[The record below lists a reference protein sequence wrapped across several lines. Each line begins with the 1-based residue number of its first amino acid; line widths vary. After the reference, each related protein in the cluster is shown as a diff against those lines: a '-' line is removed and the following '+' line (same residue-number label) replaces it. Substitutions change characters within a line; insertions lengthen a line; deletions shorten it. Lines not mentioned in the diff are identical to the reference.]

1 MDSEDHRASNPF
13 TALEGYEVLNASGAS
28 VGRVEDTVYDAV
40 SNVLKYFIVAGR
52 PIPAD
57 NVDVNAKAEKVTV
70 PHEQATIKT
79 APEMQDLSGAF
90 DAAVREHYGERGQA
104 SSDKPL

>member
-13 TALEGYEVLNASGAS
+13 TEMEGYEVLDASGAS

-40 SNVLKYFIVAGR
+40 SNVLKYIVVAGR
-52 PIPAD
+52 PIPAED
-57 NVDVNAKAEKVTV
+57 VSVDPEAERVTI
-70 PHEQATIKT
+70 PHGRSTIET

-90 DAAVREHYGERGQA
+90 DDAVREHYEETI
-104 SSDKPL
+104 

>member
-13 TALEGYEVLNASGAS
+13 TALEGYEVLDASGDG

-40 SNVLKYFIVAGR
+40 SNVLKYIVVAGR

-57 NVDVNAKAEKVTV
+57 TVEVDAEAGRVAV
-70 PHEQATIKT
+70 PHERTTIET
-79 APEMQDLSGAF
+79 APEMQNLSGAF
-90 DAAVREHYGERGQA
+90 DAAVREHYE
-104 SSDKPL
+104 KT

>member
-13 TALEGYEVLNASGAS
+13 AGMEGYEVLDASGAS

-40 SNVLKYFIVAGR
+40 SNVLKYIVVAGR

-57 NVDVNAKAEKVTV
+57 DVSVDAAAGRVTA
-70 PHEQATIKT
+70 PYGRSTIET

-90 DAAVREHYGERGQA
+90 DDAVRGHYGETI
-104 SSDKPL
+104 

>member
-13 TALEGYEVLNASGAS
+13 TALEGYEVLDASGDR

-40 SNVLKYFIVAGR
+40 SNVLKYIVVAGR

-57 NVDVNAKAEKVTV
+57 SVEVDAEAERVIV
-70 PHEQATIKT
+70 PHERSAIET

-90 DAAVREHYGERGQA
+90 DAAVREHYGET
-104 SSDKPL
+104 S

>member
-13 TALEGYEVLNASGAS
+13 TALEGYEVLDASGSS

-40 SNVLKYFIVAGR
+40 SNVLKYIVVAGR

-57 NVDVNAKAEKVTV
+57 DVEVDAEAGRVTV
-70 PHEQATIKT
+70 SHERSTIET
-79 APEMQDLSGAF
+79 APEIQDPSGAF
-90 DAAVREHYGERGQA
+90 DAAVRAHYGGTI
-104 SSDKPL
+104 

>member
-13 TALEGYEVLNASGAS
+13 TALEGYEVLDASGAG

-40 SNVLKYFIVAGR
+40 SNVLKYIVVAGR

-57 NVDVNAKAEKVTV
+57 NVEVDAEAGSVTV
-70 PHEQATIKT
+70 PHERSAIET

-90 DAAVREHYGERGQA
+90 DAAVREHYGE
-104 SSDKPL
+104 KI

>member
-13 TALEGYEVLNASGAS
+13 TALEGYRVIDASGAD

-40 SNVLKYFIVAGR
+40 SNVLKYLVVAGR

-57 NVDVNAKAEKVTV
+57 DVDVDAGAERVTV
-70 PHEQATIKT
+70 PYEGSTIET
-79 APEMQDLSGAF
+79 APEMQDLSGTF
-90 DAAVREHYGERGQA
+90 DNAVREHYGETI
-104 SSDKPL
+104 

>member
-13 TALEGYEVLNASGAS
+13 TEMEGYEVLDASGAS

-40 SNVLKYFIVAGR
+40 GNVLKYVVVARR

-57 NVDVNAKAEKVTV
+57 SVDVDLEAERVTV
-70 PHEQATIKT
+70 PYGRSTIET
-79 APEMQDLSGAF
+79 APRMQELSGAF
-90 DAAVREHYGERGQA
+90 DDAVREHYGEMI
-104 SSDKPL
+104 

>member
-13 TALEGYEVLNASGAS
+13 TEMEGYEVLDASGAS

-40 SNVLKYFIVAGR
+40 SNVLKYVVVAGR

-57 NVDVNAKAEKVTV
+57 DVDVDAEAERVTV
-70 PHEQATIKT
+70 PHERSTIET
-79 APEMQDLSGAF
+79 APEMRDLSGAF
-90 DAAVREHYGERGQA
+90 DDTVREHYGETI
-104 SSDKPL
+104 

>member
-13 TALEGYEVLNASGAS
+13 TALEGYEVLDASGAG

-40 SNVLKYFIVAGR
+40 SNVLKYIVVAGR

-57 NVDVNAKAEKVTV
+57 DVEVDAEAGRVTV
-70 PHEQATIKT
+70 PHERSAIES
-79 APEMQDLSGAF
+79 APEMQELSGAF
-90 DAAVREHYGERGQA
+90 DAAVREHYEE
-104 SSDKPL
+104 KT

>member
-13 TALEGYEVLNASGAS
+13 TEMEGYEVLDASGAS

-40 SNVLKYFIVAGR
+40 SNVLKYVVVAGR

-57 NVDVNAKAEKVTV
+57 DVSVDAEAGRVTV
-70 PHEQATIKT
+70 PHKRSTIET

-90 DAAVREHYGERGQA
+90 DDAVRGHYGETI
-104 SSDKPL
+104 

>member
-13 TALEGYEVLNASGAS
+13 TQMEGYEVLDASGAS

-40 SNVLKYFIVAGR
+40 SNVLKYIVVAGR

-57 NVDVNAKAEKVTV
+57 DVSVDAEAERVTA
-70 PHEQATIKT
+70 PYGRSTIET

-90 DAAVREHYGERGQA
+90 DDAVREHYGETT
-104 SSDKPL
+104 

>member
-13 TALEGYEVLNASGAS
+13 TEMEGYEVLDASGAS

-40 SNVLKYFIVAGR
+40 SNVLKYIVVAGR

-57 NVDVNAKAEKVTV
+57 DVNVDAEAERVTIPYERSTV
-70 PHEQATIKT
+70 ET
-79 APEMQDLSGAF
+79 APEMQELSGAF
-90 DAAVREHYGERGQA
+90 DAAVREHYDEPA
-104 SSDKPL
+104 

>member
-13 TALEGYEVLNASGAS
+13 TALEGYEVLDASGDG

-40 SNVLKYFIVAGR
+40 SNVLKYIVVAGR

-57 NVDVNAKAEKVTV
+57 TVGVDAEAGRVTV
-70 PHEQATIKT
+70 PHERTTIET
-79 APEMQDLSGAF
+79 APEMQNLSGAF
-90 DAAVREHYGERGQA
+90 DAAVREHYEK
-104 SSDKPL
+104 S

>member
-13 TALEGYEVLNASGAS
+13 TEMEGYEVLDASGAS
-28 VGRVEDTVYDAV
+28 VGRVEGTV
-40 SNVLKYFIVAGR
+40 SNVLKYIVVAGR

-57 NVDVNAKAEKVTV
+57 DVSVDVEAERVTV
-70 PHEQATIKT
+70 PHERSTIET

-90 DAAVREHYGERGQA
+90 DDAVRGHYGETI
-104 SSDKPL
+104 

>member
-13 TALEGYEVLNASGAS
+13 TALEGYRVIDASGAN

-40 SNVLKYFIVAGR
+40 SNVLKYIVVAGR

-57 NVDVNAKAEKVTV
+57 DVSVDAEAERVTV
-70 PHEQATIKT
+70 PHGRSTIET

-90 DAAVREHYGERGQA
+90 DTAVREHYGE
-104 SSDKPL
+104 KI

>member
-13 TALEGYEVLNASGAS
+13 TQMEGYEVLDASGAS

-40 SNVLKYFIVAGR
+40 SNVLKYVVVAGR

-57 NVDVNAKAEKVTV
+57 DVSVDAEAERVTV
-70 PHEQATIKT
+70 PHGRSTIET
-79 APEMQDLSGAF
+79 APEMQELSGAF
-90 DAAVREHYGERGQA
+90 DAAVREHYGETT
-104 SSDKPL
+104 

>member
-13 TALEGYEVLNASGAS
+13 TEIEGYEILDASGMGF
-28 VGRVEDTVYDAV
+28 GRVEDTVYDAV
-40 SNVLKYFIVAGR
+40 SNVLKYIVVAGR

-57 NVDVNAKAEKVTV
+57 DVNVDAVAERVTIPYERSTV
-70 PHEQATIKT
+70 ET

-90 DAAVREHYGERGQA
+90 DDAVRGHYGETT
-104 SSDKPL
+104 

>member
-13 TALEGYEVLNASGAS
+13 TEMEGYEVLDASGAS

-40 SNVLKYFIVAGR
+40 SNVLKYVVVAGR

-57 NVDVNAKAEKVTV
+57 DVSVDAEAERVTV
-70 PHEQATIKT
+70 PHERSTIET
-79 APEMQDLSGAF
+79 APEMLELSGDF
-90 DAAVREHYGERGQA
+90 DDAVREHYGETI
-104 SSDKPL
+104 

>member
-13 TALEGYEVLNASGAS
+13 TEIEGYEVLDASGAS

-40 SNVLKYFIVAGR
+40 SNVLKYVVVAGR

-57 NVDVNAKAEKVTV
+57 NVDVDAEAGRVTV
-70 PHEQATIKT
+70 PHGRSTIET
-79 APEMQDLSGAF
+79 APEVQDLSGVF
-90 DAAVREHYGERGQA
+90 DAAVREHYGETV
-104 SSDKPL
+104 

>member
-13 TALEGYEVLNASGAS
+13 TQMEGYEVLDASGAS

-40 SNVLKYFIVAGR
+40 SNVLKYVVVAGR

-57 NVDVNAKAEKVTV
+57 SVDVDAEAERVTV
-70 PHEQATIKT
+70 PHERSTIET
-79 APEMQDLSGAF
+79 APEMQELSGAF
-90 DAAVREHYGERGQA
+90 DDAVREHYGET
-104 SSDKPL
+104 S

>member
-13 TALEGYEVLNASGAS
+13 TEMEGYEVLDASGAS

-40 SNVLKYFIVAGR
+40 SNVLKYIVVAGR

-57 NVDVNAKAEKVTV
+57 YVSVDAEAERVTV
-70 PHEQATIKT
+70 PHGRSTIET
-79 APEMQDLSGAF
+79 APVMQNLSGAF
-90 DAAVREHYGERGQA
+90 DDAVREHYR
-104 SSDKPL
+104 KKI

>member
-13 TALEGYEVLNASGAS
+13 TEMEGYEVLDASGAG

-40 SNVLKYFIVAGR
+40 SNVLKYIVVGGR

-57 NVDVNAKAEKVTV
+57 DVNVDAEAERVTV
-70 PHEQATIKT
+70 PHERSTIET

-90 DAAVREHYGERGQA
+90 DAAVREHYGETG
-104 SSDKPL
+104 

>member
-13 TALEGYEVLNASGAS
+13 TALEGYEVLDASGAG

-40 SNVLKYFIVAGR
+40 SNVLKYIVVAGR

-57 NVDVNAKAEKVTV
+57 NVEVDAEAERVTV
-70 PHEQATIKT
+70 PHERSAIET
-79 APEMQDLSGAF
+79 APEMRDLSGAF
-90 DAAVREHYGERGQA
+90 DAAVREHYGE
-104 SSDKPL
+104 KI

>member
-13 TALEGYEVLNASGAS
+13 TEIEGYEILDTSGTG

-40 SNVLKYFIVAGR
+40 SNVLKYIVVGGR

-57 NVDVNAKAEKVTV
+57 NVGVDAEAERVTV
-70 PHEQATIKT
+70 PHERSTIET
-79 APEMQDLSGAF
+79 APQMQALSGAF
-90 DAAVREHYGERGQA
+90 DATVREHYGETV
-104 SSDKPL
+104 

>member
-13 TALEGYEVLNASGAS
+13 TALEGYEILDASGTS

-40 SNVLKYFIVAGR
+40 SNVLKYMVVAGR

-57 NVDVNAKAEKVTV
+57 DVDVDVEAERVTV
-70 PHEQATIKT
+70 PHQRSTIQT
-79 APEMQDLSGAF
+79 APEMRDLSGAF
-90 DAAVREHYGERGQA
+90 DAAVREHYGRTI
-104 SSDKPL
+104 

>member
-13 TALEGYEVLNASGAS
+13 TEIEGYRVLDASGAD

-40 SNVLKYFIVAGR
+40 SNVLKYVVVAGR
-52 PIPAD
+52 PIPAQD
-57 NVDVNAKAEKVTV
+57 VDVDPEAERVTV
-70 PHEQATIKT
+70 SHGRSIIET

-90 DAAVREHYGERGQA
+90 DDAVRGHYGNTV
-104 SSDKPL
+104 

>member
-13 TALEGYEVLNASGAS
+13 TELEGYEVFDASGAG

-40 SNVLKYFIVAGR
+40 SNVLKYIVVDGH

-57 NVDVNAKAEKVTV
+57 NVSVDAEAEEITV
-70 PHEQATIKT
+70 PHERSTIET

-90 DAAVREHYGERGQA
+90 DDAVRDHYGETA
-104 SSDKPL
+104 

>member
-13 TALEGYEVLNASGAS
+13 TEMEGYEVLDASGAS

-40 SNVLKYFIVAGR
+40 SNVLKYVVVAGR

-57 NVDVNAKAEKVTV
+57 TVHVDAEAERVTV
-70 PHEQATIKT
+70 PHGRFVIET
-79 APEMQDLSGAF
+79 APRIQELSGAF
-90 DAAVREHYGERGQA
+90 DAAVREHYGETM
-104 SSDKPL
+104 